1 MLKRFII
8 GKLVNIL
15 VGASIYEIIFN
26 LVMSFAT
33 ENLSGD
39 EKKGRVKTALKSL
52 KIDISNSLINLAIEL
67 AVAQL
72 KLKGN

>member
-15 VGASIYEIIFN
+15 VGARVYEIVYN
-26 LVMSFAT
+26 LVLSFAT
-33 ENLSGD
+33 EELSGE
-39 EKKGRVKTALKSL
+39 EKKSRVKTALKSL
-52 KIDISNSLINLAIEL
+52 KIDVSTSLINLAIEL

-72 KLKGN
+72 RVK